1 MSNDALDGLVIVFI
15 IAVMLTSTV
24 LGYAL
29 ARRGIEED
37 CALMNAFRID
47 ERVYMCMQEYTYED
61 Y

>member
-47 ERVYMCMQEYTYED
+47 ARGYMCMQEYTYED